1 MRVVSVLIT
10 VVLTCDMVTYSS
22 TAALLNTT
30 ANMTKIGRKE
40 RCRHVV
46 RQEVRKYSARVKDLS
61 DMVRMLQEDIQR
73 MVSAGQD
80 QQREIA
86 DLQNNASKYQA
97 LLSQAISRI
106 EALENP
112 VNSLQKERPPQM
124 VTETIRGERDKIT

>member
-1 MRVVSVLIT
+1 
-10 VVLTCDMVTYSS
+10 
-22 TAALLNTT
+22 
-30 ANMTKIGRKE
+30 
-40 RCRHVV
+40 
-46 RQEVRKYSARVKDLS
+46 
-61 DMVRMLQEDIQR
+61 MLQEDIQR